1 MINGAVLKDL
11 TVHKDERGAL
21 FEILR
26 SDYPE
31 FKGFGQTYIT
41 VCHPK
46 WVKGWHY
53 HLKQQ
58 DYFCVVKGKTRIVLY
73 DRREESGTKG
83 EVNVFELSGDKPQA
97 LIIPVGVVHG
107 FECLSKTE
115 AWILNVPNQLYNYS
129 QPDEYRIP
137 LDSKEVPYEPWW
149 KKTGW

>member
-1 MINGAVLKDL
+1 MIKGTVLKDL
-11 TVHKDERGAL
+11 VLHKDERGAL

-41 VCHPK
+41 VCKPD

-58 DYFCVVKGKTRIVLY
+58 DYFCVLRGKARIVLY
-73 DRREESGTKG
+73 DRRDNSPTKG
-83 EVNVFELSGDKPQA
+83 EVNVFELGADKPQA
-97 LIIPVGVVHG
+97 LVIPAEVVHG
-107 FECLSKTE
+107 FECLSKGE

-129 QPDEYRIP
+129 QPDEHRIP
-137 LDSKEVPYEPWW
+137 LDSKEIPYEPWW
-149 KKTGW
+149 KKKGW